1 MTASSAP
8 FHHSTCG
15 FLALAMTLVLAVANG
30 GCTAPPQNDASE
42 DFARFAPPVTN
53 AIDDRVYSAVRLEN
67 GLRVLA
73 ISDSF
78 TDTAAA
84 ALAVDVGSFD
94 EDDDRLGLAHFLEH
108 MLFLGTEKYP
118 DPNEY
123 GEYISARGGSRNA
136 YTSLDHTN
144 YFFSIAAEEFYGG
157 LDRFAQFFVAPLFT
171 AELVEREKN
180 AVNSEYQMQL
190 RDDGWRTYMT
200 QKRALNPDHP
210 GSRFTIGSLETL
222 ADRDGRSVRDD
233 LLEFYDR
240 HYTADGMALV
250 LLGREDIDTLEAWAV
265 ELFNAVPSR
274 NVEAERP
281 EVPVLDPAS
290 LPSLMYMQPVKE
302 RRVLELSFELPATDP
317 VYTTNAGA
325 YLANLIGHE
334 GTGSLHAYLTRKGW
348 IESLSAGAG
357 RFGSDATLL
366 SATIELTP
374 EGLENWETVGELF
387 FAYVDALREGGID
400 ADRYDEQ
407 SRLADLGFRFREKS
421 DAFGYVRVLASNML
435 VFPTQD
441 VVRGPSAF
449 DNYDPALIT
458 EFLDHVRP
466 ERTQVA
472 LIAPDLPTDRIE
484 RWFEVPYAITD
495 LDPAVL
501 ERWQNPARPDALA
514 LPDRNPFVPESL
526 ELLADGGVV
535 PTQLSGVDGVELWH
549 LTDTEFG
556 SPRARVRLRLGTD
569 AAAATPAAVVAAQL
583 YSRLVMDA
591 LNEYAYPARLAGLSF
606 GLSPSGNGLSLAVG
620 GFDDKLDTLLERVT
634 STMAELEIREDRF
647 AQFRAELLKDLRN
660 TRQDRPYQQT
670 LSELRRLLREPG
682 YPLDDMIAA
691 AEAIDEAALA
701 EWIDA
706 VFADPDALVFVH
718 GNADASTARALATIA
733 RDRLGLRPG
742 ASAATPAAI
751 ITLDEA
757 VPLRISVPVEHS
769 DAALTLYVQGRD
781 QTWPERAR
789 FGLLAHM
796 MGASYFN
803 DLRTERQLGYVV
815 TAQPWVQANTPGII
829 FLVQS
834 PVAPAA
840 EIEAATDTFLE
851 NFTGVLDDM
860 DGEAFAAEKAGL
872 LSKVLEADKNLS
884 ERSGRLWADLQA
896 ELESFDSRE
905 EIAAAIDALELE
917 DMRAFMATFRELY
930 ARDRVA
936 VWTNGRFPPEA
947 GPSGVDVEDT
957 RAFRA
962 ARGRYRANGLGKASD
977 D

>member
-8 FHHSTCG
+8 FQCSALR
-15 FLALAMTLVLAVANG
+15 FVALAATLFVATAIA
-30 GCTAPPQNDASE
+30 GCAAPMNEDASE
-42 DFARFAPPVTN
+42 GIARLAPPATN
-53 AIDDRVYSAVRLEN
+53 AIDDRLYRALRLDN
-67 GLRVLA
+67 GLQVLV
-73 ISDSF
+73 ISDPAA
-78 TDTAAA
+78 DTAAA

-123 GEYISARGGSRNA
+123 GEYISARGGARNA

-144 YFFSIAAEEFYGG
+144 YFFSIAADEFYGG

-171 AELVEREKN
+171 AELVGREKN

-222 ADRDGRSVRDD
+222 ADRDGRSVRED
-233 LLEFYDR
+233 LLEFYAR

-250 LLGREDIDTLEAWAV
+250 LLGREDADTLEAWAI
-265 ELFNAVPSR
+265 ELFAAVPSR
-274 NVEAERP
+274 SVKTEQP
-281 EVPVLDPAS
+281 KVPVLDPAS

-348 IESLSAGAG
+348 IESLAAGAG
-357 RFGSDATLL
+357 RFGRDATLL

-374 EGLENWETVGELF
+374 EGLENWEDVGELF
-387 FAYVDALREGGID
+387 FAYIEAIRQGGID

-421 DAFGYVRVLASNML
+421 DAFSYVRTLASNML
-435 VFPTQD
+435 VFPSED
-441 VVRGPSAF
+441 VIRGPSAF
-449 DNYDPALIT
+449 DDYDPALIT
-458 EFLDHVRP
+458 DFLDHVRP

-472 LIAPDLPTDRIE
+472 LIAPDLPTDQVE
-484 RWFEVPYAITD
+484 RWFDVPYAISD

-501 ERWQNPARPDALA
+501 KRWQEPARPAALA
-514 LPDRNPFVPESL
+514 LPDRNPFVPEEL
-526 ELLADGGVV
+526 ELLADGGAV
-535 PTQLSGVDGVELWH
+535 PTRLDGVDGVELWH

-556 SPRARVRLRLGTD
+556 SPRARVRVHLGTD
-569 AAAATPAAVVAAQL
+569 AAGASPAAIVSAQL

-606 GLSPSGNGLSLAVG
+606 GLSPSSNGLALAVG
-620 GFDDKLDTLLERVT
+620 GFDDKLDTLLERVS
-634 STMAELEIREDRF
+634 STMADLEIRDDRF
-647 AQFRAELLKDLRN
+647 AQFRSELLRDLRN

-670 LSELRRLLREPG
+670 LSELRRLLQEPG

-691 AEAIDEAALA
+691 AEAIDQTALA
-701 EWIDA
+701 AWMEVA
-706 VFADPDALVFVH
+706 LSEPEALVFVH
-718 GNADASTARALATIA
+718 GNADAATARRLATIV
-733 RDRLGLRPG
+733 RDELGLNAG
-742 ASAATPAAI
+742 ASAATPAALVA
-751 ITLDEA
+751 LDEQA
-757 VPLRISVPVEHS
+757 PLRMGVDVDHN

-781 QTWPERAR
+781 QSWPERAR

-815 TAQPWVQANTPGII
+815 TAQPWVRANTPGMI

-840 EIEAATDTFLE
+840 EIEAATSAFLE
-851 NFTGVLDDM
+851 GFVGTLAAM
-860 DGEAFAAEKAGL
+860 DADGFAAEKAGL
-872 LSKVLEADKNLS
+872 LSKVLEADKNLAQ
-884 ERSGRLWADLQA
+884 RSGRLWADLQA
-896 ELESFDSRE
+896 ELESFSSRE
-905 EIAAAIDALELE
+905 EIAAAIEALSLK
-917 DMRAFMATFRELY
+917 DMQTFMDTFRALY
-930 ARDRVA
+930 ARDRIA
-936 VWTNGRFPPEA
+936 VWTNGRFGADA
-947 GPSGVDVEDT
+947 GPSGVDIEDT
-957 RAFRA
+957 SAFRE
-962 ARGRYRANGLGKASD
+962 ARGRYRTTGLGTVSD